1 MKKLALLAAAITM
14 TLGVMGAAAPGR
26 AQDLAWCTKIKG
38 MTNCM
43 YSTRQQCRA
52 SISGRNGTCVR
63 NHRSGQ

>member
-1 MKKLALLAAAITM
+1 MHRPSWWRDARSPKPP
-14 TLGVMGAAAPGR
+14 APGR

-52 SISGRNGTCVR
+52 SISGRNGTCIR
-63 NHRSGQ
+63 NRHSG